1 MSESTARRELHFG
14 SLEEAL
20 ADAESLAQGPVTTSG
35 AYSFGQILDHLARTI
50 EVVAGDRE
58 SPRISFPIRLVA
70 RMLRSRFV
78 TKGMKPG
85 FKLPSKAQ
93 SVFWP
98 DGEVETTAG
107 LEHYRES
114 IELFKRT
121 DPLPPHPIFGEMSR
135 ADQEQLQCRHAELHL
150 SFVHRAS

>member
-1 MSESTARRELHFG
+1 MSESTERRELHFH
-14 SLEEAL
+14 SFDEAL
-20 ADAESLAQGPVTTSG
+20 ADAESLAQGPVTTAG

-58 SPRISFPIRLVA
+58 GPAISFPIRVA
-70 RMLRSRFV
+70 ARLLRSRFV
-78 TKGMKPG
+78 SKPMKPG
-85 FKLPSKAQ
+85 FKLPSNAQ

-98 DGEVETTAG
+98 EGEVETTAG
-107 LEHYRES
+107 LEHYRQA

-150 SFVHRAS
+150 SFVRRTS